1 MTKKK
6 AHPKLPKNFG
16 KMKAG
21 PERAK
26 PMNAIILLI
35 GRRLIGAI
43 EKEMRAINSE
53 IQKDYD

>member
-16 KMKAG
+16 ITREYAK
-21 PERAK
+21 AK

-35 GRRLIGAI
+35 GRRLIAAV